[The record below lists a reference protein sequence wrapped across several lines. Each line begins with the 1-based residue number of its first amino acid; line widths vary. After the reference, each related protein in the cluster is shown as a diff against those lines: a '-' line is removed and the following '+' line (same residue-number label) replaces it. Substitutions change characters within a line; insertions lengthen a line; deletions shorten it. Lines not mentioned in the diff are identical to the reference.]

1 MAQSTTTVGPG
12 TLVRDATGGVLLAA
26 TAISADGNTGWVQ
39 VDKPGP
45 VVMEIV
51 LGAIGANASFAAGGI
66 RFEGADTA
74 AGANTVEYGSAPAI
88 AHDDDNKSMYI
99 RMDVY
104 KQFMKATYDITTSG
118 SPLHSANVT
127 LTLHEPH
134 NRQTNVSTA
143 APFTE

>member
-12 TLVRDATGGVLLAA
+12 TLVRDATGGVLLAD
-26 TAISADGNTGWVQ
+26 TAIAADGNTGWVQ

-66 RFEGADTA
+66 RFEGADDGSGT
-74 AGANTVEYGSAPAI
+74 NTVEYGSCPAI
-88 AHDDDNKSMYI
+88 AHDDDSSTLYI

-104 KQFMKATYDITTSG
+104 KQYMKATYDITTSG
-118 SPLHSANVT
+118 GHTANVK
-127 LTLHEPH
+127 LTLREPH
-134 NRQTNVSTA
+134 DHQTNTTSA
-143 APFTE
+143 APS